1 MVCFVK
7 YMGNGTNGLT
17 KYKIVILVFKCIN
30 NLAPSYL
37 YELLNIRD
45 TKRHSL
51 RVDNDFFGS
60 IDDCNN
66 TRVTLDVSFL
76 FILKTND
83 TANIVIYS
91 VDILNFY

>member
-37 YELLNIRD
+37 YELLN
-45 TKRHSL
+45 
-51 RVDNDFFGS
+51 VDNDFFGS